1 LAIWTNED
9 LPWSLSTDSIDLS
22 SESTSGMILPL
33 ISHFL
38 WHWFMITVKKMKNI
52 TFFGNYS
59 HILLLVGF
67 KSVDVF

>member
-1 LAIWTNED
+1 
-9 LPWSLSTDSIDLS
+9 
-22 SESTSGMILPL
+22 MILPL

-38 WHWFMITVKKMKNI
+38 WHWFMITVKKKKNI